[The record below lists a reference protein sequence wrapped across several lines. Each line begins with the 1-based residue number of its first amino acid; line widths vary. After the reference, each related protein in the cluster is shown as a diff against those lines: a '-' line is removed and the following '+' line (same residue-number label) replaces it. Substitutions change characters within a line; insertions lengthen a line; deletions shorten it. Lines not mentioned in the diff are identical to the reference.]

1 MYIFE
6 LIAKLKN
13 KKKRKADLKQE
24 ATLQELEPEIE
35 DAERCN
41 HNFAPLDSTRKYFAC
56 TKCGLVVEGKDLK
69 DINFFKS

>member
-6 LIAKLKN
+6 LIAKLRN
-13 KKKRKADLKQE
+13 KKKKVSAPQE
-24 ATLQELEPEIE
+24 NPVEDIE
-35 DAERCN
+35 EENCN
-41 HNFAPLDSTRKYFAC
+41 HNFAPLDSTRRYFAC

>member
-6 LIAKLKN
+6 LIANLKN
-13 KKKRKADLKQE
+13 KKWHKNASKEDVQE
-24 ATLQELEPEIE
+24 VQEEVE
-35 DAERCN
+35 CS

-69 DINFFKS
+69 DINFFKA

>member
-13 KKKRKADLKQE
+13 RKKSQKPVVEERQE
-24 ATLQELEPEIE
+24 VLEEE
-35 DAERCN
+35 NCN
-41 HNFAPLDSTRKYFAC
+41 HNFAPLDSTKKYFAC

>member
-13 KKKRKADLKQE
+13 KKKKIYEPEEVIEE
-24 ATLQELEPEIE
+24 ALQEEN
-35 DAERCN
+35 CN
-41 HNFAPLDSTRKYFAC
+41 HNFAPLDSTGKYFAC
-56 TKCGLVVEGKDLK
+56 TKCGFVVEGKDLK

>member
-13 KKKRKADLKQE
+13 KKKKAKQE
-24 ATLQELEPEIE
+24 LDEIQETPEEE
-35 DAERCN
+35 DCS
-41 HNFAPLDSTRKYFAC
+41 HNFAPLDSTKKYFAC